1 MRVDADGR
9 IQPGEPLDAGE
20 GALGR
25 GDVPARDEDSFET
38 GQPGAADDLVRVG
51 LEPIRIEVTV
61 AVDEGR
67 QEPVS

>member
-25 GDVPARDEDSFET
+25 GDVPARDEDALEA

-67 QEPVS
+67 QERVS